1 MKIQPEALEMIRNA
15 PITGERLASLF
26 EKMAAEHT
34 EMGGAS
40 GVKTIDY
47 QQPGG
52 TVDEQTVIP
61 QLVLILRPVE

>member
-1 MKIQPEALEMIRNA
+1 MKIQPEALEQIRSA
-15 PITGERLASLF
+15 PITGDKLASLF
-26 EKMAAEHT
+26 EKMAAELQ

-52 TVDEQTVIP
+52 SVDDQTLVP
-61 QLVLILRPVE
+61 QIVLILRPIE